1 MTVKKDICTSMHC
14 DTTAVRI
21 LGKGPKLVEINE
33 GPQSIKINIII
44 VIYRSGYGL
53 NANKHMKR
61 NGNGGRL
68 ATRKC
73 HVT

>member
-44 VIYRSGYGL
+44 VIEVG
-53 NANKHMKR
+53 
-61 NGNGGRL
+61 
-68 ATRKC
+68 TD
-73 HVT
+73 